1 METLLKKVNKEL
13 ETIADKG
20 ITSSNLD
27 TTYKLVDIYKDI
39 KEICKMEDEERYEA
53 RGGRSDNSGGSYND
67 KYYIERFNDNDYNHR
82 PLDERTERHLNRMRE
97 GMYDYNA
104 GRMRYRDGGSE
115 NRMIDGIEMTMG
127 AIVNFVESLM
137 DYSETSQEKEIIRKY
152 VNKIKNV

>member
-1 METLLKKVNKEL
+1 MELLLKKVNKEL

-27 TTYKLVDIYKDI
+27 TTYKLIDIYKDI
-39 KEICKMEDEERYEA
+39 KEICKMEDEERYGA
-53 RGGRSDNSGGSYND
+53 KSDGRGGNYND
-67 KYYIERFNDNDYNHR
+67 KYYIERFNDSDYNRR

-104 GRMRYRDGGSE
+104 GRTRYRDGGSD

>member
-1 METLLKKVNKEL
+1 
-13 ETIADKG
+13 
-20 ITSSNLD
+20 
-27 TTYKLVDIYKDI
+27 
-39 KEICKMEDEERYEA
+39 MEDEERYGA
-53 RGGRSDNSGGSYND
+53 RDGRGGNSSGSYND